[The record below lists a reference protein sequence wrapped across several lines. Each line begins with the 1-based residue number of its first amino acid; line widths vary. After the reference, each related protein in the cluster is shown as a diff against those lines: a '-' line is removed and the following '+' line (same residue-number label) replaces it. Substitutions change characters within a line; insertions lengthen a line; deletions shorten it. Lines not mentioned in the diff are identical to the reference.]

1 MTFDA
6 VTYKRATLTR
16 FIIRPTCP
24 TYSTR
29 PTGST
34 RAGKRVVELSAGTLK
49 RVRTELGGKSAALML
64 DDADLEAQVGP
75 GHVTVDVAVDV
86 SCDVIADVIAHATAS
101 MIADD
106 TAGAI
111 DDGTAGATCVMC
123 VTRVSQIPVMMK
135 QLMGNTG
142 QSCNALS
149 RMLVHRPQVMTRS
162 I

>member
-1 MTFDA
+1 MTFGA

-24 TYSTR
+24 AYSTR

-75 GHVTVDVAVDV
+75 GHVTVDVAVV
-86 SCDVIADVIAHATAS
+86 SCDGIADVIVHAAAS

-106 TAGAI
+106 TAGATN
-111 DDGTAGATCVMC
+111 DRTAGATCVMC

-149 RMLVHRPQVMTRS
+149 RMLVHRPQVIARS